1 MQHACKYWYT
11 RCTFVRNKNK
21 TFLTTMQQKGRR
33 RTNRYSDE
41 EILAI
46 QEAATRMGIV
56 DGNPVAKFT
65 RKATVDA
72 VRRAGVKWPG
82 KTAQEA

>member
-1 MQHACKYWYT
+1 MQHTCKYGYT

-21 TFLTTMQQKGRR
+21 TFLTTMQKGKR
-33 RTNRYSDE
+33 RTNRYSTE

-46 QEAATRMGIV
+46 QEAATLMGIV

-65 RKATVDA
+65 RKATIEA
-72 VRRAGVKWPG
+72 VRQAGVKWPERAA
-82 KTAQEA
+82 KEA